1 MIGVVEEG
9 AVEELE
15 ALLVGVSGLP
25 ADAVSVHELV
35 LRPRLADR
43 ADLTLQHSIAG
54 SSGRH
59 EDDRWLACQYGLPLR
74 GKSNISLPATVR
86 SVARSECRGD
96 DVPAFWQT
104 LGFTLRYQMLKEGR
118 SYEVHHAGH
127 CIEVTVCR
135 LFKLPPSSS
144 NFGGSGAEP
153 EAGAGQQPVAAPQVP
168 GAQELVSGQL
178 LVEASTTAAE
188 GAHVEAA
195 AALAAFAK
203 LLLPLTSLQPLTV
216 PPRGWLKQQH
226 QQ

>member
-1 MIGVVEEG
+1 MGGLEAKMIGVVEEG

-59 EDDRWLACQYGLPLR
+59 EDDRHVEA
-74 GKSNISLPATVR
+74 
-86 SVARSECRGD
+86 
-96 DVPAFWQT
+96 
-104 LGFTLRYQMLKEGR
+104 GFTLRYQMLKEGR